1 MADLVIDASLAS
13 AWCFPNEQTEYTNGV
28 LQAVSD
34 SLEAYAPRLW
44 AYEVYN
50 SILMG
55 LRRGRISRVDA
66 QRFLDS
72 LIDLNIHLADPVSY
86 DAIFKLAELHGLT
99 VYDAAYL
106 DLAIREGSQLATL
119 DAALRKAALNSG
131 VVLFKLSGQTV

>member
-1 MADLVIDASLAS
+1 
-13 AWCFPNEQTEYTNGV
+13 
-28 LQAVSD
+28 
-34 SLEAYAPRLW
+34 LEAYAPRLW

-106 DLAIREGSQLATL
+106 DLAIREGSQLTTL